1 MSENKKKSVLLQ
13 GNEACVVGAIR
24 AGMNF
29 YAGYPITP
37 SSEIAEQSA
46 IRLPKVGGRF
56 IQMEDEIASMAA
68 IIGASLTGAKAMTAT
83 SGPGFSL
90 KQENLGYAAIA
101 EIPCVVVSIM
111 RMGPSTGLP
120 TSPAQG
126 DIMQAKWGTQGDHP
140 TICLCPSSVK
150 EMHDLTITA
159 FNYAEKYRTPV
170 LVMTDE
176 VIAHMREGVEI
187 EDDYEIFNRVK
198 PDCGEDEYLAYKV
211 NEGELVPAMA
221 SFGDGYRFHVTGLA
235 HDETGF
241 PSNSTANNDIL
252 VRRICDKVDDNAD
265 EIAIYE
271 NYLTEDAEVV
281 MIAYGAVARTAMFTA
296 NQLRANGIKA
306 GVCIPKTIWPFPEKG
321 MWEAVKSAKNII
333 VPELNLG
340 QLVLEVE
347 RLVAGKLPV
356 HKISNVTGELFKT
369 EELYRDVMA
378 VINNG

>member
-1 MSENKKKSVLLQ
+1 MSQKKAILMQ
-13 GNEACVVGAIR
+13 GNEACVLGALR

-37 SSEIAEQSA
+37 SSEVAEQSS
-46 IRLPKVGGRF
+46 ILLPKIGGKF

-101 EIPCVVVSIM
+101 EVPCVVVSIM

-126 DIMQAKWGTQGDHP
+126 DIMQAKWGTHGDHP
-140 TICLCPSSVK
+140 TICICPTSVK

-170 LVMTDE
+170 LLMTDE
-176 VIAHMREGVEI
+176 VIAHMREGVVV
-187 EDDYEIFNRVK
+187 EDEYEIFDRVK
-198 PDCGEDEYLAYKV
+198 PAADVVDYKPYEMK
-211 NEGELVPAMA
+211 EGDLVPPMA
-221 SFGDGYRFHVTGLA
+221 AYGEGHRFHVTGLT

-241 PSNSTANNDIL
+241 PTNSTKVNDVL
-252 VRRICDKVDDNAD
+252 VRHICDKVDNNVDD
-265 EIAIYE
+265 IVIYE
-271 NYLTEDAEVV
+271 NYMTEDAEVLFV
-281 MIAYGAVARTAMFTA
+281 AYGAVARTAMYTA
-296 NQLRANGIKA
+296 KQMRANGIKA
-306 GVCIPKTIWPFPEKG
+306 GVFIPKTIWPFPEKA
-321 MWEAVKSAKNII
+321 MFEAAKNAKSIV

-340 QLVLEVE
+340 QLVLEIE
-347 RLVAGKLPV
+347 RVVAGKLPV
-356 HKISNVTGELFKT
+356 HRICNVTGELFKT
-369 EELYRDVMA
+369 EDLYNEVMA
-378 VINNG
+378 VIK